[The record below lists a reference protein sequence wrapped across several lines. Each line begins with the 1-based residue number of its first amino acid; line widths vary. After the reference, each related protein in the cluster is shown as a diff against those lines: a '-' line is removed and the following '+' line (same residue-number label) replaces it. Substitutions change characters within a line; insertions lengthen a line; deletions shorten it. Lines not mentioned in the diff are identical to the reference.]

1 MTMIFLKLEL
11 TLLIFLAVIFF
22 TKVFVSNKY
31 EDNTKLID
39 FMSILIWIISIIV
52 ILVGIIMIISFIWT
66 STLLDIILG
75 GLTLLFIGIVIGM
88 FWCL

>member
-31 EDNTKLID
+31 EDNTKLIN

-75 GLTLLFIGIVIGM
+75 GLALLFIGVVVGM

>member
-75 GLTLLFIGIVIGM
+75 GLTLLFIGIVVGM

>member
-39 FMSILIWIISIIV
+39 FMSVLIWIISIIV

-75 GLTLLFIGIVIGM
+75 GLTLLFIGIVVGM